1 MITIYAKD
9 NCKWCTL
16 AKELAENRKLSYD
29 YRNVD
34 ENYQFL
40 VELATLKPDT
50 KTLPQIWWDDKH
62 IGGYINFADEVENT
76 MGDYGNGQ
84 I

>member
-16 AKELAENRKLSYD
+16 AKELAENRKLTYE
-29 YRNVD
+29 YRNVN

-40 VELATLKPDT
+40 VELASLKPNV
-50 KTLPQIWWDDKH
+50 KTLPQIWWGDRH
-62 IGGYINFADEVENT
+62 IGGYTDFATEIENT
-76 MGDYGNGQ
+76 LGDYGNGQ

>member
-1 MITIYAKD
+1 MIIIYAKD

-16 AKELAENRKLSYD
+16 AKELTENRKLNYE

-40 VELATLKPDT
+40 VELASLKPNV
-50 KTLPQIWWDDKH
+50 KTLPQIWWDDRH
-62 IGGYINFADEVENT
+62 IGGYTDFAAEIENT
-76 MGDYGNGQ
+76 LGDYGNGK